1 MRTFGFLVNR
11 SSGLHEVRIPGA
23 RLARVNQSLK
33 RRLDDDLEEVFNRA
47 CAANDLEAAGDLLTV
62 LEKWHARRAA
72 SYGRERRINSASL
85 DRARKDLERLILLH
99 GNKTAAAADAAEA
112 KATDPAGTA

>member
-47 CAANDLEAAGDLLTV
+47 CAANDLEAAGDLLSV

-85 DRARKDLERLILLH
+85 DRARKDLERLMVLQ
-99 GNKTAAAADAAEA
+99 GNKTAAAAATAEA
-112 KATDPAGTA
+112 NSANQDGT